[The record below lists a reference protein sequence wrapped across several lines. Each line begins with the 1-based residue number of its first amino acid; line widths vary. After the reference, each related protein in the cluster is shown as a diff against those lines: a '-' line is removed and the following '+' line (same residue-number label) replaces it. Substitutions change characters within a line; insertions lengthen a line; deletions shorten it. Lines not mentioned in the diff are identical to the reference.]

1 MASTIRIGLLD
12 TDSDVRFGR
21 KLVLSSQ
28 ANFEVV
34 FDSDGSTEDLE
45 AIEQSLIDVL
55 VLDQRLTFGAGVSF
69 YSSLR
74 NLTGVKQAPSAI
86 LTTSFEQPELLLD
99 ALHEGILDVVTV
111 EQGASGLIAAVSR
124 ASSGDVSH
132 SLSSIWELV
141 SSQPTARAVDLNLM
155 RLVDE
160 LPQKLATSVKKL
172 KDVWLSADLAKMEKF
187 DIGSLNTLVSRLPV
201 ASSIELVLAMNRSG
215 LLDVE

>member
-21 KLVLSSQ
+21 KMVLSSQ
-28 ANFEVV
+28 PKFEVV

-45 AIEQSLIDVL
+45 AIAQSLIDVL
-55 VLDQRLTFGAGVSF
+55 VLDQKLSFGAGVSF

-74 NLTGVKQAPSAI
+74 GLTGVKQAPKAI
-86 LTTSFEQPELLLD
+86 LTTSFAQPDLLLD
-99 ALHEGILDVVTV
+99 ALQEGIFDVVTV
-111 EQGASGLIAAVSR
+111 EQGASGLIAAVSS
-124 ASSGDVSH
+124 ASSGAVAH
-132 SLSSIWELV
+132 SFSSIWELV
-141 SSQPTARAVDLNLM
+141 SSQPTYRAVDLNFR

-160 LPQKLATSVKKL
+160 LPQKLASSVKKL
-172 KDVWLSADLAKMEKF
+172 KDVWISADLAKIEKF

>member
-111 EQGASGLIAAVSR
+111 EQGAPGLIAAVSR

-141 SSQPTARAVDLNLM
+141 SSQPTDRAVDLNLM

>member
-69 YSSLR
+69 YSNLR

-99 ALHEGILDVVTV
+99 ALQEGIFDVVTV
-111 EQGASGLIAAVSR
+111 EQGAPGLIAAVSR